1 MTEKHHGKK
10 RVRRRYGRSLTM
22 VLAFLMLLGLCI
34 GGSVAFL
41 LTGSR
46 EVTNTFQPA
55 HMACHV
61 EETMD
66 KEASVKS
73 NVYVKNDS
81 NVPAYI
87 RVKLLFNWRDAEGE
101 NMVAQPAWGQSSS
114 ISLPEGSK
122 WELGSDGFFY
132 YKDPVEAKGNT
143 EKLIDEI
150 PLGFD
155 PVTGSKQSLEIVAS
169 CVQAEPDD
177 AVLKAW
183 GEANGSVTSVDLDN
197 TLRIH
202 TGGDGT

>member
-1 MTEKHHGKK
+1 
-10 RVRRRYGRSLTM
+10 M

-46 EVTNTFQPA
+46 EVTNAFQPA

-66 KEASVKS
+66 KETSVKS
-73 NVYVKNDS
+73 NVYVTNDS

-101 NMVAQPAWGQSSS
+101 NMVAQPAWKRSSS

-122 WELGSDGFFY
+122 WVLGSDGFFY
-132 YKDPVEAKGNT
+132 YTEPVEAKGNT

-150 PLGFD
+150 TLGFD

-169 CVQAEPDD
+169 CVQAEPDE
-177 AVLKAW
+177 AVKQAW
-183 GEANGSVTSVDLDN
+183 GVTFGDNN
-197 TLRIH
+197 TLQIQ
-202 TGGDGT
+202 TGGTGT